1 MLDFQGFRKSLGV
14 GVVPGD
20 FSKVRG
26 YLLGAQL
33 RSSRETSLEELE
45 RLVFQTEPKA
55 VSAET
60 APGVLDL
67 LTKTEELQGFS
78 DRVFFLTVPLEGES
92 SNAQEIGRASCRERV

>member
-20 FSKVRG
+20 SSKVRS

-33 RSSRETSLEELE
+33 RSSWETLEELE

-67 LTKTEELQGFS
+67 LTKTEELKPQNTGEKGRDGSF
-78 DRVFFLTVPLEGES
+78 RRHPAPMFRAAFFLS
-92 SNAQEIGRASCRERV
+92 K